1 MNMKENCENEPGTWA
16 YELKE
21 HWDLFTDSVWRAFSA
36 FEEETR
42 KIGHENK
49 VDKFKWREYLLWDM
63 QRRHEE
69 EIANMK
75 CQLLVMIVSKK

>member
-1 MNMKENCENEPGTWA
+1 MTPSEGMKMNVEEDPNTWA
-16 YELKE
+16 HTLKE
-21 HWDLFTDSVWRAFSA
+21 HWKIFTDHTWHAFSV

-49 VDKFKWREYLLWDM
+49 VDKMKWREYLIWDM

-69 EIANMK
+69 EKNGMD
-75 CQLLVMIVSKK
+75 

>member
-1 MNMKENCENEPGTWA
+1 MEHENDPSTW
-16 YELKE
+16 EHTLKT
-21 HWDLFTDSVWRAFSA
+21 HWDIFTEYTWKAFSV

-49 VDKFKWREYLLWDM
+49 VDKLKWREYLLWDM

-69 EIANMK
+69 EKNGDHFADVNKM
-75 CQLLVMIVSKK
+75 V